1 MQIFVP
7 EYRKQ
12 KSSESK
18 ILLQNLKQIW
28 NYLI

>member
-12 KSSESK
+12 KSSEGK